1 MIPPARIAALP
12 DVNLTYRDS
21 GGGGSAVVLLHAA
34 TGSADVWEHQFPAFV
49 AAGHRV
55 ISYSRRGHAGST
67 RGEAHRPGTP
77 PDDLRALLDLLG
89 VARFHAV
96 GVAAGGGCAADYA
109 LSYPAQVL
117 SLTLASSL
125 MGLQDEEQIRIG
137 KILRPDGFREM
148 PPEFRE
154 LSGSYLATNPD
165 GVARWRALEHAAA
178 PGGAVNQPAKNRITV
193 EALAR
198 LTIPMLLLTGESD
211 MYMPPALLRRVAG
224 CLPDCEIAVF
234 GECAHAP
241 HWEQPERFNATLLD
255 FLARRGGAMR

>member
-1 MIPPARIAALP
+1 MIPAARSAALP
-12 DVNLTYRDS
+12 EVKLSYRDS
-21 GGGGSAVVLLHAA
+21 GGGGGAVVLLHAA

-49 AAGHRV
+49 AAWRRV
-55 ISYSRRGHAGST
+55 ISYSRRGHAGSE
-67 RGEAHRPGTP
+67 RGPVERPGTP
-77 PDDLRALLDLLG
+77 PEDLRALLEMLG
-89 VARFHAV
+89 VAKFHAV

-109 LSYPAQVL
+109 LSYPSQVL

-125 MGLQDEEQIRIG
+125 MGLQDEDQLRIG
-137 KILRPDGFREM
+137 KILRPEGFRRM
-148 PPEFRE
+148 PAEFRE

-178 PGGAVNQPAKNRITV
+178 PGGGVNQPAKNRITIDV
-193 EALAR
+193 LAR

-224 CLPDCEIAVF
+224 RLPDCETAVF

-241 HWEQPERFNATLLD
+241 HWEQPERFNATVLD